1 MQKYNEKNSFYDD
14 LNLILE
20 KGNIFKIKDLKTDI
34 IEEKD
39 RYILEID
46 VPGISKEDINITY
59 SDKYLTVFINKI
71 KEENN
76 NYIKRER
83 MTSSITRRFYLSNIN
98 EEKIKAKLVNGVLN
112 IICEKTPEITN
123 KNIKIE

>member
-83 MTSSITRRFYLSNIN
+83 MTSSITRRFYLSNIS

-112 IICEKTPEITN
+112 IICEKTPETTN